1 MLTPVPRIRPS
12 AKQIVDYINN
22 WNSIKEFPLC
32 ERVLEIKKRQIKIF
46 KEKANS
52 SASGAG

>member
-1 MLTPVPRIRPS
+1 MLTPDPRIRPS

-46 KEKANS
+46 K
-52 SASGAG
+52 